1 MTQVFDGNF
10 SEGCQRMLHAI
21 GHGREAE
28 AIATFRQGSFRPEPI
43 EHKAFIQMLIDIKAY
58 ELASCVALA
67 VYNEDKNTL
76 DNITCAARS
85 EIYCQRPD
93 HAIKIASDGTTL
105 LGPTPALHLIVG
117 LAMMSVGSLDNAGS
131 AIQAALQMKAEPIGL
146 AYLGEVL
153 RLMGRTSDAIACHE
167 KCVGAG
173 CTDAEAYLL
182 AGNAYYDAD
191 QIDTALTHYEKAVL
205 LKRHYVD
212 AHDTL
217 NKALWEHG
225 KHTNFLKS
233 FDLAIEKLP
242 TLLILRLR
250 QAYFRILAGKLDD
263 AAAQLNYCL
272 DTFGPNAR
280 VYAELAGVKKQLNKD
295 FDTLPLYAQAYELD
309 AADANML
316 KAYGRNLIGA
326 QQYERAAEI
335 LAECK
340 AIDSADQECLA
351 FLSAANTHVKP
362 EDAARVNDYD
372 GLVQAFEPRPPAEYA
387 SLQNF
392 NAALL
397 SALQPY
403 HRSEAAPLDQTL
415 VRGTQTHGMLFNNN
429 SKEIKQLE
437 SMLRECI
444 KDYIAHLQKVG
455 PVEIKNRISDSFE
468 FSGAWSVQLSEG
480 GYHLDHVHSA
490 GWISSVYYVE
500 VPDELN
506 DETHEGWLKFG
517 DMHFDPNNT
526 GPHRFVKPIPG
537 RLVLF
542 PSYML
547 HGTVPIQKGK
557 RRTTVAFDVVPN

>member
-1 MTQVFDGNF
+1 
-10 SEGCQRMLHAI
+10 MLYAV
-21 GHGREAE
+21 GHGNEAE
-28 AIATFRQGSFRPEPI
+28 AIATFQQGTFRPEPI

-58 ELASCVALA
+58 DLASSVALT

-76 DNITCAARS
+76 DNIACAARS
-85 EIYCQRPD
+85 ELYCQRPD
-93 HAIKIASDGTTL
+93 HAIKIVSDATNL
-105 LGPTPALHLIVG
+105 LGPTPSLHLIVG
-117 LAMMSVGSLDNAGS
+117 LAMMSVGSLENAGS
-131 AIQAALQMKAEPIGL
+131 AIQAAQQMKAEPIGF

-153 RLMGRTSDAIACHE
+153 RLMGRIDDAITCHE
-167 KCVGAG
+167 KCLTAG
-173 CTDAEAYLL
+173 CTDAEAFLL

-191 QIDTALTHYEKAVL
+191 QIDTALLHYEKAVV

-225 KHTNFLKS
+225 RHANFLKS
-233 FDLAIEKLP
+233 FDNAIDKLP
-242 TLLILRLR
+242 ALLILRLR

-263 AAAQLNYCL
+263 AAAQLEDCL
-272 DTFGPNAR
+272 ETFGPNAR
-280 VYAELAGVKKQLNKD
+280 VYAELAGVKKQLD
-295 FDTLPLYAQAYELD
+295 TGFDALPLYAKAYDLD
-309 AADANML
+309 ATDTNML

-326 QQYERAAEI
+326 RQYERAADI
-335 LAECK
+335 LTECK

-351 FLSAANTHVKP
+351 FLSAAHSHVKP
-362 EDAARVNDYD
+362 ADAARVNDYE
-372 GLVQAFEPRPPAEYA
+372 GLVQAFEPSPPAEYA
-387 SLQNF
+387 SLQDF

-397 SALQPY
+397 RALQPY

-415 VRGTQTHGMLFNNN
+415 VRGTQTHGMLFNNKN
-429 SKEIKQLE
+429 KEIRQLE
-437 SMLRECI
+437 EMLRVCI
-444 KDYIAHLQKVG
+444 KEYITHLKQVG
-455 PVEIKNRISDSFE
+455 PAEIKSRISDGFE

-480 GYHLDHVHSA
+480 GYHLDHVHSS

-500 VPDELN
+500 VPDDL
-506 DETHEGWLKFG
+506 DENAHEGWLKFG

-526 GPHRFVKPIPG
+526 GPHRFIKPVPG